1 MDLGCLKCGRE
12 TISEQVFCVNCLADM
27 SKYPVLPGTVVQ
39 LPLRKDP
46 VPVKKQPAKKRS
58 VSPEEQIRNLKHRC
72 RVLTLLVVLLAWG
85 LTTANL
91 VAMLVA
97 DLAAV
102 PMQNTAIPLIN
113 GLVPML
119 TVMGLE
125 LILSH
130 LSLRSIRLRK
140 LLCGK
145 PVILID
151 NGKIVQQ
158 NLARTQVT
166 LDELSGHLREKDVLD
181 IQTVQYA
188 ILETNGNLS
197 VFPYPAEQPAI
208 ARDAG
213 VKVSK
218 QYLPVTLVSD
228 GRLLAE
234 NLKKAK
240 KDGAWLHKVLRERNA
255 TLEGTWLLTVDEG
268 NRVYYIPKEE
278 KT

>member
-1 MDLGCLKCGRE
+1 MILPYTRTIVLYTSLILAGRLMGKRQIGQME
-12 TISEQVFCVNCLADM
+12 PSEFV
-27 SKYPVLPGTVVQ
+27 
-39 LPLRKDP
+39 
-46 VPVKKQPAKKRS
+46 
-58 VSPEEQIRNLKHRC
+58 
-72 RVLTLLVVLLAWG
+72 
-85 LTTANL
+85 

-97 DLAAV
+97 DLVAI
-102 PMQNTAIPLIN
+102 PMQNNAIPLLN

-119 TVMGLE
+119 TVLGLE

-145 PVILID
+145 PVIHID
-151 NGKIVQQ
+151 NGKIIQE
-158 NLARTQVT
+158 NLRRTQVT

-197 VFPYPAEQPAI
+197 VFPYPSELPAM

-213 VKVSK
+213 VKASK
-218 QYLPVTLVSD
+218 QYLPVTVISD
-228 GRLLAE
+228 GRLLTD

-240 KDGAWLHKVLRERNA
+240 KDGAWLHKVLRDRNA
-255 TLEGTWLLTVDEG
+255 TVEGTWLLTVDEG
-268 NRVYYIPKEE
+268 NHIYYIPKEE

>member
-1 MDLGCLKCGRE
+1 MILSYVRTLVLYLALIMGLRVMGKRQIGQME
-12 TISEQVFCVNCLADM
+12 PSEFV
-27 SKYPVLPGTVVQ
+27 
-39 LPLRKDP
+39 
-46 VPVKKQPAKKRS
+46 
-58 VSPEEQIRNLKHRC
+58 
-72 RVLTLLVVLLAWG
+72 
-85 LTTANL
+85 

-97 DLAAV
+97 DLAAI
-102 PMQNTAIPLIN
+102 PMQNNSIPLVN
-113 GLVPML
+113 GVVPML
-119 TVMGLE
+119 VVMGLE

-130 LSLRSIRLRK
+130 LSMKSIRVRK

-151 NGKIVQQ
+151 NGKIVKE

-197 VFPYPAEQPAI
+197 VFPYPAEAPAI

-213 VKVSK
+213 VKASK
-218 QYLPVTLVSD
+218 QYLPGPVISD
-228 GRLLAE
+228 GRLLTE

-240 KDGAWLHKVLRERNA
+240 KDGAWLHRVLRERNA

-268 NRVYYIPKEE
+268 NHIYYIPKEE
-278 KT
+278 NG

>member
-1 MDLGCLKCGRE
+1 MILSYVRTL
-12 TISEQVFCVNCLADM
+12 
-27 SKYPVLPGTVVQ
+27 VLY
-39 LPLRKDP
+39 
-46 VPVKKQPAKKRS
+46 
-58 VSPEEQIRNLKHRC
+58 
-72 RVLTLLVVLLAWG
+72 LLLLAVIRLLG
-85 LTTANL
+85 KRQIGQMEPSEFV

-97 DLAAV
+97 DLVAI
-102 PMQNTAIPLIN
+102 PMQNNAVPLIN

-140 LLCGK
+140 ILCGK
-145 PVILID
+145 PVILIE
-151 NGKIVQQ
+151 NGKIVQE
-158 NLARTQVT
+158 NLRRTQVT

-197 VFPYPAEQPAI
+197 VFPYPAEQPAT
-208 ARDAG
+208 ARDAK
-213 VKVSK
+213 VKASR
-218 QYLPVTLVSD
+218 QYLPVTVVSD

-240 KDGAWLHKVLRERNA
+240 KDGAWLHKVLRERDA
-255 TLEGTWLLTVDEG
+255 TLEGTYLLTVDEG
-268 NRVYYIPKEE
+268 DHVYYIGKEG
-278 KT
+278 KP